1 MKEKENKSFYLK
13 LYIIFTLSAIIIVGL
28 IYLIGSGSTSIIEN
42 KMKPQSTSTPVA
54 VHTPEPSVTP
64 SALPSS
70 TPTPTEAPVDVTSDD
85 SIWRIVNKT
94 HMISPD
100 YVPSDLVQP
109 NVLTNETQL
118 LRKEAADALEQMF
131 QAASDEGISLYLI
144 SGYRD
149 YQLQTSLYNT
159 YVARMGSEQA
169 ARIDD
174 HPGASEHQIGLAA
187 DLGTADHVCELNG
200 CFSTTQAY
208 QWLVSHSYEYGWIL
222 RYPEG
227 KEDVTGIMYSP
238 WNFRYVGTE
247 EAQKLYESG
256 LTMEEYY
263 HIQ

>member
-1 MKEKENKSFYLK
+1 MKDKENKSFYHK
-13 LYIIFTLSAIIIVGL
+13 LYIIFTLSAVIIVGL
-28 IYLIGSGSTSIIEN
+28 IYLISSGSTTIIEN
-42 KMKPQSTSTPVA
+42 KIKPQTTSTPV
-54 VHTPEPSVTP
+54 VIHTPRPSSSPSVVP
-64 SALPSS
+64 S
-70 TPTPTEAPVDVTSDD
+70 PTLAPTEIPADVTSDD
-85 SIWRIVNKT
+85 SIFRIVNKSHT
-94 HMISPD
+94 ISPD

-109 NVLTNETQL
+109 NVPTNETQL
-118 LRKEAADALEQMF
+118 LRKEAADALEHMF
-131 QAASDEGISLYLI
+131 QAASEEGISLYLI

-169 ARIDD
+169 ERIDD

-187 DLGTADHVCELNG
+187 DLGTTDHVCELGG

-208 QWLVSHSYEYGWIL
+208 QWLIHNSYRYGWIL

-247 EAQKLYESG
+247 EAQKLHESG

-263 HIQ
+263 HLQ